1 MSYIKGT
8 ISKIIYRNNSNGYTV
23 GLIKI
28 KESDEEVGKI
38 ETFTGVLPEFNEKTI
53 YQLNGTFT
61 THNKYGYQFQVDS
74 FEIVLPEKKDEL
86 VDFLSSDLFPIGEKT
101 AKKIVG
107 SFGEDTI
114 DVILNNKEKLL
125 EIPRLGIERINKI
138 NNILKEYQSTSNI
151 VLELNRMGFNT
162 KDSLMLLNKY
172 KDKVI
177 RIIDNNIY
185 DLIDNINLNFK
196 EIDTIAINNKYDL
209 YDERRIEALII
220 YLLNE
225 ITFEQGDTYSFF
237 QEIYSYIIK
246 YLPDLK
252 SEDLEYYLLKLSKQK
267 RVVIKKEKY
276 YLKELYDAEEYIA
289 DRIYRLNN
297 MERRKLPKLKEKI
310 KELEQKI
317 GITYDESQKN
327 AIINSLNNN
336 FTITTGGP
344 GTGKTTIIKGIIRM
358 LVDTCHIS
366 PQNIALLAPTGRAS
380 RKLIEVCN
388 IPAYTIHKYLGWD
401 KDNNTFSHNEIN
413 VCKEEYIIVDEASMI
428 DTMLMFSLL
437 KGTRLD
443 SKFIFIGDYYQLPSV
458 SQGQVLKDM
467 IDSEVLDVIKLNNL
481 YRQKDGNY
489 IINLA
494 HEIKNKELSDNFLTK
509 KEDYNFIEVDND
521 YVLTSIKDII
531 LKALEKGYRE
541 KDIQVLAPMY
551 KSQNGIDNLN
561 KMLQEIF
568 NPKSNDK
575 NELIVGNKIYREGD
589 KILELVN
596 DSDNSISNGDLGYII
611 NITNKEKNG
620 NKKNEIIVDFDGNI
634 VSFSPDKFINITHG
648 YAISVHKSQGGE
660 FNMVIIPF
668 VNSFKRM
675 LYNKLIYTAVTRAKS
690 KLILIGSREAFIYG
704 VNNDYVNN
712 RKTTL
717 KEMLI
722 KKYDYQRSQQWKEY

>member
-107 SFGEDTI
+107 AFGEDTI

-125 EIPRLGIERINKI
+125 EIPRLGIEKINKI

-209 YDERRIEALII
+209 YDERRVEALII

-237 QEIYSYIIK
+237 QEIYNSIIK

-252 SEDLEYYLLKLSKQK
+252 SEDLEYYLIKLSKQK

-327 AIINSLNNN
+327 AIITSLNNN

-380 RKLIEVCN
+380 RKLMEVCN

-489 IINLA
+489 IIDLA

-521 YVLTSIKDII
+521 YVLASIKDII

-575 NELIVGNKIYREGD
+575 NELTVGNKTYREGD
-589 KILELVN
+589 KVLELVN

-611 NITNKEKNG
+611 NITNKEKND

-690 KLILIGSREAFIYG
+690 KLILIGSREAFVYG

-722 KKYDYQRSQQWKEY
+722 KKYDYQRSQ

>member
-225 ITFEQGDTYSFF
+225 ITFDQGDTYSFF
-237 QEIYSYIIK
+237 QEIYSSIIK

-489 IINLA
+489 IIDLA

-722 KKYDYQRSQQWKEY
+722 KKYDYQRSQ

>member
-86 VDFLSSDLFPIGEKT
+86 VDFLSSNLFPIGEKT

-107 SFGEDTI
+107 AFGEDTI

-125 EIPRLGIERINKI
+125 EIPRLGIEKINKI

-209 YDERRIEALII
+209 YDERRVEALII

-237 QEIYSYIIK
+237 QEIYNSIIK

-327 AIINSLNNN
+327 AIITSLNNN

-380 RKLIEVCN
+380 RKLMEVCN

-489 IINLA
+489 IIDLA

-575 NELIVGNKIYREGD
+575 NELTVGNKTYREGD
-589 KILELVN
+589 KVLELVN

-690 KLILIGSREAFIYG
+690 KLILIGSREAFVYG

-722 KKYDYQRSQQWKEY
+722 KKYDYQRSQ

>member
-107 SFGEDTI
+107 AFGEDTI

-125 EIPRLGIERINKI
+125 EIPRLGIEKINKI

-209 YDERRIEALII
+209 YDERRVEALII

-237 QEIYSYIIK
+237 QEIYNSIIK

-327 AIINSLNNN
+327 AIITSLNNN

-380 RKLIEVCN
+380 RKLMEVCD

-489 IINLA
+489 IIDLA

-575 NELIVGNKIYREGD
+575 NELTVGNKIYREGD

-690 KLILIGSREAFIYG
+690 KLILIGSREAFVYG

-722 KKYDYQRSQQWKEY
+722 KKYDYQRSQ

>member
-1 MSYIKGT
+1 M
-8 ISKIIYRNNSNGYTV
+8 
-23 GLIKI
+23 
-28 KESDEEVGKI
+28 
-38 ETFTGVLPEFNEKTI
+38 
-53 YQLNGTFT
+53 
-61 THNKYGYQFQVDS
+61 
-74 FEIVLPEKKDEL
+74 
-86 VDFLSSDLFPIGEKT
+86 
-101 AKKIVG
+101 
-107 SFGEDTI
+107 
-114 DVILNNKEKLL
+114 
-125 EIPRLGIERINKI
+125 
-138 NNILKEYQSTSNI
+138 
-151 VLELNRMGFNT
+151 
-162 KDSLMLLNKY
+162 
-172 KDKVI
+172 
-177 RIIDNNIY
+177 
-185 DLIDNINLNFK
+185 
-196 EIDTIAINNKYDL
+196 
-209 YDERRIEALII
+209 
-220 YLLNE
+220 
-225 ITFEQGDTYSFF
+225 
-237 QEIYSYIIK
+237 
-246 YLPDLK
+246 
-252 SEDLEYYLLKLSKQK
+252 LKLSKQK

-276 YLKELYDAEEYIA
+276 YLKELYEAEEYIA

-327 AIINSLNNN
+327 AIITSLNNN

-366 PQNIALLAPTGRAS
+366 HQNIALLAPTGRAS
-380 RKLIEVCN
+380 RKLMEVCN

-489 IINLA
+489 IIDLA

-575 NELIVGNKIYREGD
+575 NELTVGNKTYREGD
-589 KILELVN
+589 KVLELVN

-690 KLILIGSREAFIYG
+690 KLILIGSREAFVYG

-712 RKTTL
+712 RKTAL

-722 KKYDYQRSQQWKEY
+722 KKYDYQRSQ

>member
-107 SFGEDTI
+107 AFGEDTI

-125 EIPRLGIERINKI
+125 EIPRLGIEKINKI

-209 YDERRIEALII
+209 YDERRVEALII

-237 QEIYSYIIK
+237 QEIYNSIIK

-252 SEDLEYYLLKLSKQK
+252 SEDLEYYLIKLSKQK

-327 AIINSLNNN
+327 AIITSLNNN

-380 RKLIEVCN
+380 RKLMEVCN

-489 IINLA
+489 IIDLA

-575 NELIVGNKIYREGD
+575 NELTVGNKTYREGD
-589 KILELVN
+589 KVLELVN

-611 NITNKEKNG
+611 NIINKEKNG

-690 KLILIGSREAFIYG
+690 KLILIGSREAFVYG

-722 KKYDYQRSQQWKEY
+722 KKYDYQRSQ

>member
-107 SFGEDTI
+107 AFGEDTI

-125 EIPRLGIERINKI
+125 EIPRLGIEKINKI

-209 YDERRIEALII
+209 YNERRVEALII

-237 QEIYSYIIK
+237 QEIYNSIIK

-252 SEDLEYYLLKLSKQK
+252 SEDLEYYLIKLSKQK

-327 AIINSLNNN
+327 AIITSLNNN

-380 RKLIEVCN
+380 RKLMEVCD

-489 IINLA
+489 IIDLA

-575 NELIVGNKIYREGD
+575 NELIVGNKTYREGD
-589 KILELVN
+589 KVLELVN

-611 NITNKEKNG
+611 NITNKEKND

-722 KKYDYQRSQQWKEY
+722 KKYDYQRSQ

>member
-237 QEIYSYIIK
+237 QEIYSSIIK

-380 RKLIEVCN
+380 RKLMEVCN

-722 KKYDYQRSQQWKEY
+722 KKYDYQRSQ

>member
-74 FEIVLPEKKDEL
+74 FEIILPEKKDEL
-86 VDFLSSDLFPIGEKT
+86 IDFLSSDLFPIGEKT

-107 SFGEDTI
+107 AFGEDTI

-209 YDERRIEALII
+209 YDERRVEALII

-237 QEIYSYIIK
+237 QEIYNSIIK

-317 GITYDESQKN
+317 GITYDDSQKN
-327 AIINSLNNN
+327 AIITSLNNN

-380 RKLIEVCN
+380 RKLMEVCN

-489 IINLA
+489 IIDLA

-575 NELIVGNKIYREGD
+575 NELTVGNKTYREGD
-589 KILELVN
+589 KVLELVN

-690 KLILIGSREAFIYG
+690 KLILIGSREAFVYG

-722 KKYDYQRSQQWKEY
+722 KKYDYQRSQ

>member
-74 FEIVLPEKKDEL
+74 FEIILPEKKDEL
-86 VDFLSSDLFPIGEKT
+86 IDFLSSDLFPIGEKT

-107 SFGEDTI
+107 AFGEDTI
-114 DVILNNKEKLL
+114 DVILNNKEKLS
-125 EIPRLGIERINKI
+125 EIPRLGIEKINKI

-209 YDERRIEALII
+209 YDERRVEALII
-220 YLLNE
+220 FLLNE

-237 QEIYSYIIK
+237 QEIYNSIIK
-246 YLPDLK
+246 YLSDLK

-276 YLKELYDAEEYIA
+276 YLKELYEAEEYIA

-327 AIINSLNNN
+327 AIITSLNNN

-366 PQNIALLAPTGRAS
+366 HQNIALLAPTGRAS
-380 RKLIEVCN
+380 RKLMEVCN

-489 IINLA
+489 IIDLA

-575 NELIVGNKIYREGD
+575 NELTVGNKTYREGD
-589 KILELVN
+589 KVLELVN

-660 FNMVIIPF
+660 FNMVIMPF

-690 KLILIGSREAFIYG
+690 KLILIGSREAFVYG

-722 KKYDYQRSQQWKEY
+722 KKYDYQRSK

>member
-86 VDFLSSDLFPIGEKT
+86 VDFLSSNLFPIGEKT

-107 SFGEDTI
+107 AFGEDTI

-125 EIPRLGIERINKI
+125 EIPRLGIEKINKI

-327 AIINSLNNN
+327 AIITSLNNN

-380 RKLIEVCN
+380 RKLMEVCN

-489 IINLA
+489 IIDLA

-575 NELIVGNKIYREGD
+575 NELTVGNKTYREGD
-589 KILELVN
+589 KVLELVN

-611 NITNKEKNG
+611 NITNKEKND

-690 KLILIGSREAFIYG
+690 KLILIGSREAFVYG

-722 KKYDYQRSQQWKEY
+722 KKYDYQRSQ

>member
-125 EIPRLGIERINKI
+125 EIPRLGIEKINKI

-209 YDERRIEALII
+209 YDERRVEALII

-237 QEIYSYIIK
+237 QEIYNSIIK

-252 SEDLEYYLLKLSKQK
+252 SEDLEYYLIKLSKQK

-327 AIINSLNNN
+327 AIITSLNNN

-722 KKYDYQRSQQWKEY
+722 KKYDYQRSQ

>member
-209 YDERRIEALII
+209 YDERRVEALII

-237 QEIYSYIIK
+237 QEIYNSIIK

-252 SEDLEYYLLKLSKQK
+252 SEDLEYYLIKLSKQK

-327 AIINSLNNN
+327 AIITSLNNN

-380 RKLIEVCN
+380 RKLMEVCN

-489 IINLA
+489 IIDLA

-575 NELIVGNKIYREGD
+575 NELTVGNKTYREGD
-589 KILELVN
+589 KVLELVN

-611 NITNKEKNG
+611 NITNKEKND

-648 YAISVHKSQGGE
+648 YAISV
-660 FNMVIIPF
+660 P
-668 VNSFKRM
+668 
-675 LYNKLIYTAVTRAKS
+675 
-690 KLILIGSREAFIYG
+690 
-704 VNNDYVNN
+704 
-712 RKTTL
+712 
-717 KEMLI
+717 
-722 KKYDYQRSQQWKEY
+722 

>member
-114 DVILNNKEKLL
+114 DVILNNKEKPL

-209 YDERRIEALII
+209 YDERRVEALII

-237 QEIYSYIIK
+237 QEIYSSIIK

-401 KDNNTFSHNEIN
+401 KDNNTFLHNEIN

-722 KKYDYQRSQQWKEY
+722 KKYDYQRSQ

>member
-107 SFGEDTI
+107 AFGEDTI

-125 EIPRLGIERINKI
+125 EIPRLGIEKINKI

-209 YDERRIEALII
+209 YDERRVEALII

-237 QEIYSYIIK
+237 QEIYNSIIK

-327 AIINSLNNN
+327 AIITSLNNN

-489 IINLA
+489 IIDLA

-575 NELIVGNKIYREGD
+575 NELTVGNKTYREGD
-589 KILELVN
+589 KVLELVN

-611 NITNKEKNG
+611 NITNKEKND

-690 KLILIGSREAFIYG
+690 KLILIGSREAFVYG

-722 KKYDYQRSQQWKEY
+722 KKYDYQRSQ

>member
-107 SFGEDTI
+107 AFGEDTI

-225 ITFEQGDTYSFF
+225 ITFDQGDTYSFF
-237 QEIYSYIIK
+237 QEIYSSIIK

-380 RKLIEVCN
+380 RKLMEVCN

-489 IINLA
+489 IIDLA

-575 NELIVGNKIYREGD
+575 NELTVGNKTYREGD
-589 KILELVN
+589 KVLELVN

-722 KKYDYQRSQQWKEY
+722 KKYDYQRSQ

>member
-28 KESDEEVGKI
+28 KESDEDVGKI

-86 VDFLSSDLFPIGEKT
+86 VDFLSSDLFPIGEQT

-107 SFGEDTI
+107 AFGEDTI

-125 EIPRLGIERINKI
+125 EIPRLGIEKINKI

-209 YDERRIEALII
+209 YDERRVEALII

-237 QEIYSYIIK
+237 QEIYNSIIK

-252 SEDLEYYLLKLSKQK
+252 SEDLEYYLIKLSKQK

-327 AIINSLNNN
+327 AIITSLNNN

-380 RKLIEVCN
+380 RKLMEVCN

-489 IINLA
+489 IIDLA

-509 KEDYNFIEVDND
+509 KEDYNFIEDDNEYD
-521 YVLTSIKDII
+521 LTTIKDKI
-531 LKALEKGYRE
+531 LKSLEKGSIE
-541 KDIQVLAPMY
+541 K
-551 KSQNGIDNLN
+551 
-561 KMLQEIF
+561 
-568 NPKSNDK
+568 
-575 NELIVGNKIYREGD
+575 
-589 KILELVN
+589 
-596 DSDNSISNGDLGYII
+596 
-611 NITNKEKNG
+611 
-620 NKKNEIIVDFDGNI
+620 
-634 VSFSPDKFINITHG
+634 
-648 YAISVHKSQGGE
+648 
-660 FNMVIIPF
+660 
-668 VNSFKRM
+668 
-675 LYNKLIYTAVTRAKS
+675 
-690 KLILIGSREAFIYG
+690 
-704 VNNDYVNN
+704 
-712 RKTTL
+712 
-717 KEMLI
+717 
-722 KKYDYQRSQQWKEY
+722 

>member
-107 SFGEDTI
+107 AFGEDTI

-125 EIPRLGIERINKI
+125 EIPRLGIEKINKI

-237 QEIYSYIIK
+237 QEIYSSIIK

-267 RVVIKKEKY
+267 RAVIKKEKY

-380 RKLIEVCN
+380 RKLMEVCN

-489 IINLA
+489 IIDLA

-575 NELIVGNKIYREGD
+575 NELTVGNKTYREGD
-589 KILELVN
+589 KVLELVN

-611 NITNKEKNG
+611 NITNKEKND

-690 KLILIGSREAFIYG
+690 KLILIGSREAFVYG

-722 KKYDYQRSQQWKEY
+722 KKYDYQRSQ

>member
-107 SFGEDTI
+107 AFGEDTI

-125 EIPRLGIERINKI
+125 EIPRLGIEKINKI

-209 YDERRIEALII
+209 YDERRVEALII

-237 QEIYSYIIK
+237 QEIYNSIIK

-327 AIINSLNNN
+327 AIITSLNNN

-380 RKLIEVCN
+380 RKLMEVCN

-489 IINLA
+489 IIDLA

-690 KLILIGSREAFIYG
+690 KLILIGSREAFVYG

-722 KKYDYQRSQQWKEY
+722 KKYDYQRSQ

>member
-86 VDFLSSDLFPIGEKT
+86 VDFLSSNLFPIGEKT

-107 SFGEDTI
+107 AFGEDTI

-125 EIPRLGIERINKI
+125 EIPRLGIEKINKI

-209 YDERRIEALII
+209 YDERRVEALII

-237 QEIYSYIIK
+237 QEIYNSIIK

-327 AIINSLNNN
+327 AIITSLNNN

-380 RKLIEVCN
+380 RKLMEVCD

-489 IINLA
+489 IIDLA

-575 NELIVGNKIYREGD
+575 NELTVGNKTYREGD
-589 KILELVN
+589 KVLELVN

-611 NITNKEKNG
+611 NITNKEKND

-690 KLILIGSREAFIYG
+690 KLILIGSREAFVYG

-722 KKYDYQRSQQWKEY
+722 KKYDYQRSQ

>member
-107 SFGEDTI
+107 AFGEDTI

-125 EIPRLGIERINKI
+125 EIPRLGIEKINKI

-252 SEDLEYYLLKLSKQK
+252 SEDLEYYLIKLSKQK

-327 AIINSLNNN
+327 AIITSLNNN

-380 RKLIEVCN
+380 RKLMEVCN

-489 IINLA
+489 IIDLA

-575 NELIVGNKIYREGD
+575 NELTVGNKTYREGD
-589 KILELVN
+589 KVLELVN

-690 KLILIGSREAFIYG
+690 KLILIGSREAFVYG

-722 KKYDYQRSQQWKEY
+722 KKYDYQRSQ

>member
-401 KDNNTFSHNEIN
+401 KDNNTFLHNEIN

-575 NELIVGNKIYREGD
+575 NELTVGNKIYREGD
-589 KILELVN
+589 KVLELVN

-611 NITNKEKNG
+611 NITNKEKND

-690 KLILIGSREAFIYG
+690 KLILIGSRQAFIYG

-722 KKYDYQRSQQWKEY
+722 KKYDYQRSQ

>member
-125 EIPRLGIERINKI
+125 KIPRLGIERINKI

-209 YDERRIEALII
+209 YDERRVEALII

-237 QEIYSYIIK
+237 QEIYNSIIK

-327 AIINSLNNN
+327 AIITSLNNN

-380 RKLIEVCN
+380 RKLMEVCN

-489 IINLA
+489 IIDLA

-575 NELIVGNKIYREGD
+575 NELTVGNKTYREGD
-589 KILELVN
+589 KVLELVN

-611 NITNKEKNG
+611 NITNKEKND

-690 KLILIGSREAFIYG
+690 KLILIGSREAFVYG

-722 KKYDYQRSQQWKEY
+722 KKYDYQRSQ

>member
-225 ITFEQGDTYSFF
+225 ITFDQGDTYSFF
-237 QEIYSYIIK
+237 QEIYNSIIK

-252 SEDLEYYLLKLSKQK
+252 SEDLEYYLIKLSKQK

-722 KKYDYQRSQQWKEY
+722 KKYDYQRSQ

>member
-237 QEIYSYIIK
+237 QEIYSSIIK

-489 IINLA
+489 IIDLA

-722 KKYDYQRSQQWKEY
+722 KKYDYQRSQ

>member
-225 ITFEQGDTYSFF
+225 ITFDQGDTYSFF
-237 QEIYSYIIK
+237 QEIYSSIIK

-690 KLILIGSREAFIYG
+690 KLILIGSREAFVYG

-722 KKYDYQRSQQWKEY
+722 KKYDYQRSQ

>member
-107 SFGEDTI
+107 AFGEDTI

-125 EIPRLGIERINKI
+125 EIPRLGIEKINKI

-209 YDERRIEALII
+209 YDERRVEALII

-237 QEIYSYIIK
+237 QEIYNSIIK

-327 AIINSLNNN
+327 AIITSLNNN

-380 RKLIEVCN
+380 RKLMEVCN

-611 NITNKEKNG
+611 NITNKEKND

-690 KLILIGSREAFIYG
+690 KLILIGSREAFVYG

-722 KKYDYQRSQQWKEY
+722 KKYDYQRSQ

>member
-107 SFGEDTI
+107 AFGEDTI

-125 EIPRLGIERINKI
+125 EIPRLGIEKINKI

-177 RIIDNNIY
+177 RIIDNNLY

-209 YDERRIEALII
+209 YDERRVEALIV

-237 QEIYSYIIK
+237 QEIYNSIIK

-252 SEDLEYYLLKLSKQK
+252 SEELEYYLLKLSKQK

-327 AIINSLNNN
+327 AIITSLNNN

-380 RKLIEVCN
+380 RKLMEVCN

-489 IINLA
+489 IIDLA

-575 NELIVGNKIYREGD
+575 NELTVGNKTYREGD
-589 KILELVN
+589 KVLELVN

-611 NITNKEKNG
+611 NITNKEKND

-690 KLILIGSREAFIYG
+690 KLILIGSREAFVYG

-722 KKYDYQRSQQWKEY
+722 KKYDYQRSQ

>member
-74 FEIVLPEKKDEL
+74 FEIILPEKKDEL
-86 VDFLSSDLFPIGEKT
+86 IDFLSSDLFPIGEKT

-107 SFGEDTI
+107 AFGEDTI
-114 DVILNNKEKLL
+114 DVILNNKEKLS
-125 EIPRLGIERINKI
+125 EIPRLGIEKINKI

-209 YDERRIEALII
+209 YDERRVEALII
-220 YLLNE
+220 FLLNE

-237 QEIYSYIIK
+237 QEIYNSIIK
-246 YLPDLK
+246 YLSDLK

-276 YLKELYDAEEYIA
+276 YLKELYEAEEYIA

-327 AIINSLNNN
+327 AIITSLNNN

-366 PQNIALLAPTGRAS
+366 HQNIALLAPTGRAS
-380 RKLIEVCN
+380 RKLMEVCN

-489 IINLA
+489 IIDLA
-494 HEIKNKELSDNFLTK
+494 HEIKNKKLSDNFLTK

-575 NELIVGNKIYREGD
+575 NELTVGNKTYREGD
-589 KILELVN
+589 KVLELVN

-690 KLILIGSREAFIYG
+690 KLILIGSREAFVYG

-722 KKYDYQRSQQWKEY
+722 KKYDYQRSQ

>member
-107 SFGEDTI
+107 AFGEDTI

-125 EIPRLGIERINKI
+125 EIPRLGIEKINKI

-209 YDERRIEALII
+209 YDERRVEALII

-237 QEIYSYIIK
+237 QEIYNSIIK

-327 AIINSLNNN
+327 AIITSLNNN

-358 LVDTCHIS
+358 LVDTCLIS

-380 RKLIEVCN
+380 RKLMEVCN

-489 IINLA
+489 IIDLA

-575 NELIVGNKIYREGD
+575 NELTVGNKTYREGD
-589 KILELVN
+589 KVLELVN

-690 KLILIGSREAFIYG
+690 KLILIGSREAFVYG

-722 KKYDYQRSQQWKEY
+722 KKYDYQRSQ

>member
-209 YDERRIEALII
+209 YDERRVEALII

-237 QEIYSYIIK
+237 QEIYNSIIK

-252 SEDLEYYLLKLSKQK
+252 SEDLEYYLIKLSKQK

-327 AIINSLNNN
+327 AIITSLNNN

-380 RKLIEVCN
+380 RKLMEVCN

-575 NELIVGNKIYREGD
+575 NELTVGNKTYREGD
-589 KILELVN
+589 KVLELVN

-611 NITNKEKNG
+611 NITNKEKND

-722 KKYDYQRSQQWKEY
+722 KKYDYQRSQ

>member
-209 YDERRIEALII
+209 YDERRLEALII

-722 KKYDYQRSQQWKEY
+722 KKYDYQRSQ

>member
-107 SFGEDTI
+107 AFGEDTI

-125 EIPRLGIERINKI
+125 EIPRLGIEKINKI

-209 YDERRIEALII
+209 YDERRVEALII

-237 QEIYSYIIK
+237 QEIYNSIIK

-252 SEDLEYYLLKLSKQK
+252 YEDLEYYLIKLSKQK

-327 AIINSLNNN
+327 AIITSLNNN

-380 RKLIEVCN
+380 RKLMEVCN

-489 IINLA
+489 IIDLA

-575 NELIVGNKIYREGD
+575 NELTVGNKTYREGD
-589 KILELVN
+589 KVLELVN

-611 NITNKEKNG
+611 NITNKEKND

-690 KLILIGSREAFIYG
+690 KLILIGSREAFVYG

-722 KKYDYQRSQQWKEY
+722 KKYDYQRSQ

>member
-237 QEIYSYIIK
+237 QEIYSSIIK

-675 LYNKLIYTAVTRAKS
+675 LYNKI
-690 KLILIGSREAFIYG
+690 
-704 VNNDYVNN
+704 
-712 RKTTL
+712 
-717 KEMLI
+717 
-722 KKYDYQRSQQWKEY
+722 

>member
-225 ITFEQGDTYSFF
+225 ITFDQGDTYSFF
-237 QEIYSYIIK
+237 QEIYSSIIK

-401 KDNNTFSHNEIN
+401 KDNNTFLHNEIN

-722 KKYDYQRSQQWKEY
+722 KKYDYQRSQ

>member
-237 QEIYSYIIK
+237 QEIYNSIIK

-327 AIINSLNNN
+327 AIITSLNNN

-380 RKLIEVCN
+380 RKLMEVCN

-489 IINLA
+489 IIDLA

-521 YVLTSIKDII
+521 YILTSIKDII

-575 NELIVGNKIYREGD
+575 NELTVGNKTYREGD
-589 KILELVN
+589 KVLELVN

-722 KKYDYQRSQQWKEY
+722 KKYDYQRSQ

>member
-209 YDERRIEALII
+209 YDERRVEALII

-237 QEIYSYIIK
+237 QEIYSSIIK

-252 SEDLEYYLLKLSKQK
+252 SEDLEYYLIKLSKQK

-327 AIINSLNNN
+327 AIITSLNNN

-380 RKLIEVCN
+380 RKLMEVCN

-489 IINLA
+489 IIDLA

-575 NELIVGNKIYREGD
+575 NELTVGNKTYREGD
-589 KILELVN
+589 KVLELVN

-690 KLILIGSREAFIYG
+690 KLILIGSREAFVYG

-722 KKYDYQRSQQWKEY
+722 KKYDYQRSQ

>member
-107 SFGEDTI
+107 AFGEDTI

-125 EIPRLGIERINKI
+125 EIPRLGIEKINKI

-209 YDERRIEALII
+209 YDERRVEALII

-237 QEIYSYIIK
+237 QEIYNSIIK

-252 SEDLEYYLLKLSKQK
+252 SEDLEYYLIKLSKQK

-327 AIINSLNNN
+327 AIITSLNNN

-380 RKLIEVCN
+380 RKLMEVCN

-722 KKYDYQRSQQWKEY
+722 KKYDYQRSQ

>member
-196 EIDTIAINNKYDL
+196 EIDTIAINKKYDL

-237 QEIYSYIIK
+237 QEIYSSIIK

-327 AIINSLNNN
+327 AIITSLNNN

-380 RKLIEVCN
+380 RKLMEVCN

-722 KKYDYQRSQQWKEY
+722 KKYDYQRSQ

>member
-107 SFGEDTI
+107 AFGEDTI

-125 EIPRLGIERINKI
+125 EIPRLGIEKINKI

-209 YDERRIEALII
+209 YDERRVEALII

-237 QEIYSYIIK
+237 QEIYSSIIK

-327 AIINSLNNN
+327 AIITSLNNN

-380 RKLIEVCN
+380 RKLMEVCN

-489 IINLA
+489 IIDLA

-575 NELIVGNKIYREGD
+575 NELTVGNKTYREGD
-589 KILELVN
+589 KVLELVN

-690 KLILIGSREAFIYG
+690 KLILIGSREAFVYG

-722 KKYDYQRSQQWKEY
+722 KKYDYQRSQ